1 MKIVLYER
9 KKSFSHMLQLGFSCI
24 SLLFFKK
31 LNISFGLHNINYC
44 AVQTLTKMATIHKN
58 VLAL

>member
-1 MKIVLYER
+1 
-9 KKSFSHMLQLGFSCI
+9 MLQLGFSCI